1 MLVEIFNDIGEEE
14 IDVGERWVDL
24 GVVWEILFEELHFED
39 DLFFVSDLV
48 LGFDVYLIIVLDK
61 VKVHKSVQINERFI
75 VDYYSPYL
83 LKIFCF
89 SIILLD

>member
-1 MLVEIFNDIGEEE
+1 M
-14 IDVGERWVDL
+14 
-24 GVVWEILFEELHFED
+24 FEELHFEN

-48 LGFDVYLIIVLDK
+48 LGFDVYLVIVLDK

-75 VDYYSPYL
+75 VGDYYRPYL